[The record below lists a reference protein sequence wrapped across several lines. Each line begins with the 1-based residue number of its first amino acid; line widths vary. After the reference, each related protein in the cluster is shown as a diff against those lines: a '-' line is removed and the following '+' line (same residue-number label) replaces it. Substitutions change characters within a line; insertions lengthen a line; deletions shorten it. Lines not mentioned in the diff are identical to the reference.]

1 MRRKL
6 LAANIIGISLLLFP
20 FLFGGCSSPY
30 VKKPVPKHMV
40 GDFLV
45 DKIEVDKLVS
55 VHSSAATEKI
65 KDAIRAKLNKRP
77 GGSQVVN
84 MKVTIEKWQ
93 TPDNQIGG
101 TTFSKLIGTVSE
113 VRGLVKIIA
122 PQDDSVIA
130 EYRAVATFKEGGVL
144 SGTFSIVNVEGK
156 LLSDFAYFVLD
167 QIY

>member
-1 MRRKL
+1 MRWKFI
-6 LAANIIGISLLLFP
+6 ATNFFGIILLLFP
-20 FLFGGCSSPY
+20 FLFGGCSNPY

-40 GDFLV
+40 GNFLV

-65 KDAIRAKLNKRP
+65 KNAIRTKLNKRSS
-77 GGSQVVN
+77 GSQVVN

-101 TTFSKLIGTVSE
+101 ETFSKLLGTISE
-113 VRGLVKIIA
+113 VRGLVKIID
-122 PQDDSVIA
+122 PQDNSVIA
-130 EYRAVATFKEGGVL
+130 EYRAVATYKEGGVL
-144 SGTFSIVNVEGK
+144 SGTFSVVNVEGR